1 MWKQKFKFK
10 FLNINFLEKNMKDFI
25 RVPYGSTVHGDEE
38 IAAVVEVLNTTTQMS
53 KNVLEFEE
61 KIAASFSKKNAVM
74 VNSGSSALYVLMEAL
89 NLPKGSEVITPALT
103 FATTVG
109 CLVKNDLVPHF
120 VDVGID
126 TYCID
131 VEKLESAINENTSAI
146 IAPDLMGN
154 ICEWDKIQ
162 EIVSKKNSNIKII
175 CDSADTLGATLFSKP
190 TGTYCDAAITSFY
203 GSHVINGAGN
213 GGMLVT
219 DSDEVFNKSK
229 LLRSWGRSSSLFS
242 ESEAIE
248 NRFNIYLDN
257 IQYDAKFVF
266 EEIGYQL
273 EPSEISAAFALVQY
287 KKLEQNIKSRQINFD
302 KHTQFFQLYDDYF
315 VLPNQNP
322 NAETGWLA
330 YPLII
335 KEDAPFNRTQL
346 QIFLEK
352 RSIQTR
358 VVFTGNILRQP
369 GYKDINCIGTANDF
383 PNADNVMKGGILL
396 ALHHGLS
403 DEMINHIHSSCSKFI
418 EGL

>member
-1 MWKQKFKFK
+1 M
-10 FLNINFLEKNMKDFI
+10 NEFI

-53 KNVLEFEE
+53 KNVLEFED
-61 KIAASFSKKNAVM
+61 KIARSFNKTKAVM
-74 VNSGSSALYVLMEAL
+74 VNSGSSALYVLIESL

-109 CLVKNDLVPHF
+109 CLVKNDLIPHF
-120 VDVGID
+120 IDVGYD

-131 VEKLESAINENTSAI
+131 IDKLEQAINENTSAI

-154 ICEWDKIQ
+154 ICEWEKIQ
-162 EIVSKKNSNIKII
+162 EIVIKTNKNIKII

-190 TGTYCDAAITSFY
+190 TGSYCDAAITSFY

-219 DSDEVFNKSK
+219 DSEEVSNKAK

-248 NRFNIYLDN
+248 NRFNIQLDG

-273 EPSEISAAFALVQY
+273 EPSEISAAFALVQF
-287 KKLEQNIKSRQINFD
+287 KKLNQNIKARQINFD
-302 KHTQFFQLYDDYF
+302 KHISFFKKYEQYF
-315 VLPNQNP
+315 VLPKQNP

-330 YPLII
+330 FPMIV
-335 KEDAPFNRTQL
+335 KEDAPFTRTEL

-352 RSIQTR
+352 RNIQTR

-369 GYKDINCIGTANDF
+369 GYKDIDCIGSANDF
-383 PNADNVMKGGILL
+383 VNADNVMRGGILL

-403 DEMINHIHSSCSKFI
+403 DEMIEHIHSSCALFLDALNNKS
-418 EGL
+418 

>member
-1 MWKQKFKFK
+1 M
-10 FLNINFLEKNMKDFI
+10 NEFI

-38 IAAVVEVLNTTTQMS
+38 IAAVVEVLNSTTQMS
-53 KNVLEFEE
+53 KNVLEFED
-61 KIAASFSKKNAVM
+61 KIARSFNKTKAVM
-74 VNSGSSALYVLMEAL
+74 VNSGSSALYVLIESL

-109 CLVKNDLVPHF
+109 CLVKNDLIPHF
-120 VDVGID
+120 VDVGYD

-131 VEKLESAINENTSAI
+131 IDKLEQAINENTSAI

-154 ICEWDKIQ
+154 ICEWEKIQ
-162 EIVSKKNSNIKII
+162 EIVIKKNKNIKII

-190 TGTYCDAAITSFY
+190 TGSYCDAAITSFY

-219 DSDEVFNKSK
+219 DSEEVSNKAK

-248 NRFNIYLDN
+248 NRFNIQLDG

-273 EPSEISAAFALVQY
+273 EPSEISAAFALVQF
-287 KKLEQNIKSRQINFD
+287 KKLNQNIKARQINFD
-302 KHTQFFQLYDDYF
+302 KHISFFKKYEQYF
-315 VLPNQNP
+315 VLPKQNP

-330 YPLII
+330 FPMIV
-335 KEDAPFNRTQL
+335 KEDAPFTRTEL

-352 RSIQTR
+352 RNIQTR

-369 GYKDINCIGTANDF
+369 GYKDIDCIGSANDF
-383 PNADNVMKGGILL
+383 VNADNVMRGGILL

-403 DEMINHIHSSCSKFI
+403 DEMIEHVHSSCALFLDDLNNKS
-418 EGL
+418 

>member
-1 MWKQKFKFK
+1 
-10 FLNINFLEKNMKDFI
+10 MKEFI
-25 RVPYGSTVHGDEE
+25 RVPYGSTVHGEEE

-53 KNVLEFEE
+53 KNVLAFEE
-61 KIAASFSKKNAVM
+61 KIATSFNKKNGVM
-74 VNSGSSALYVLMEAL
+74 VNSGSSALYVLIEAL

-109 CLVKNDLVPHF
+109 CLVKNDLIPHF
-120 VDVGID
+120 VDVGVD

-131 VEKLESAINENTSAI
+131 VEQLELAINENTSAI

-154 ICEWDKIQ
+154 ICEWEKIQ
-162 EIVSKKNSNIKII
+162 EIVLRKNKNIKII
-175 CDSADTLGATLFSKP
+175 CDSADTLGASLFSKS
-190 TGTYCDAAITSFY
+190 TGSYCDAAITSFY

-219 DSDEVFNKSK
+219 DSEEVFNKAK

-248 NRFNIYLDN
+248 NRFNIHLDE

-273 EPSEISAAFALVQY
+273 EPSEISAAFALVQFN
-287 KKLEQNIKSRQINFD
+287 KLDHNIKARQLNFD
-302 KHTQFFQLYDDYF
+302 KHTKFFQQYDEF
-315 VLPNQNP
+315 FMLPKQNP

-330 YPLII
+330 YPMIV
-335 KEDAPFNRTQL
+335 KDDAPFNRTEL

-352 RSIQTR
+352 RNIQTR

-369 GYKDINCIGTANDF
+369 GYKDIDCIGKADDF
-383 PNADNVMKGGILL
+383 INADNVMRGGILL
-396 ALHHGLS
+396 ALHHGLT
-403 DEMINHIHSSCSKFI
+403 DEMVNHVHSSCDIFLEEFKK
-418 EGL
+418 

>member
-1 MWKQKFKFK
+1 M
-10 FLNINFLEKNMKDFI
+10 NEFI

-53 KNVLEFEE
+53 KNVLEFED
-61 KIAASFSKKNAVM
+61 KIARSFNKTKAVM
-74 VNSGSSALYVLMEAL
+74 VNSGSSALYVLIESL

-109 CLVKNDLVPHF
+109 CLVKNDLIPHF
-120 VDVGID
+120 VDVGYD

-131 VEKLESAINENTSAI
+131 IDKLEQAINENTSAI

-154 ICEWDKIQ
+154 ICEWEKIQ
-162 EIVSKKNSNIKII
+162 EIVSKKNKNIKII

-190 TGTYCDAAITSFY
+190 TGSYCDAAITSFY

-219 DSDEVFNKSK
+219 DSEEVSNKAK

-248 NRFNIYLDN
+248 NRFNIQLDG

-273 EPSEISAAFALVQY
+273 EPSEISAAFALVQF
-287 KKLEQNIKSRQINFD
+287 KKLNQNIKARQINFD
-302 KHTQFFQLYDDYF
+302 KHISFFKKYEQYF
-315 VLPNQNP
+315 VLPKQNP

-330 YPLII
+330 FPMIV
-335 KEDAPFNRTQL
+335 KEDAPFTRTEL

-352 RSIQTR
+352 RNIQTR

-369 GYKDINCIGTANDF
+369 GYKDIDCIGSANDF
-383 PNADNVMKGGILL
+383 VNADNVMRGGILL

-403 DEMINHIHSSCSKFI
+403 DEMIEQVHSSCALFLDALNNKS
-418 EGL
+418 

>member
-1 MWKQKFKFK
+1 M
-10 FLNINFLEKNMKDFI
+10 EEFI

-38 IAAVVEVLNTTTQMS
+38 IAAVVNVLNTTTQMS
-53 KNVLEFEE
+53 KNVLSFEE
-61 KIAASFSKKNAVM
+61 KIAKSFDKKNGVM
-74 VNSGSSALYVLMEAL
+74 VNSGSSALYVLIEAL

-109 CLVKNDLVPHF
+109 CLVKNDLIPHF
-120 VDVGID
+120 VDVGVD

-131 VEKLESAINENTSAI
+131 VKQLELAINEKTSAI

-154 ICEWDKIQ
+154 ICEWEKIQ
-162 EIVSKKNSNIKII
+162 EIVSRKNKNIKII
-175 CDSADTLGATLFSKP
+175 CDSADTLGASLFSKS
-190 TGTYCDAAITSFY
+190 TGSYCDAAITSFY

-219 DSDEVFNKSK
+219 DSEEVTNKAK

-248 NRFNIYLDN
+248 NRFNVHLDG

-266 EEIGYQL
+266 QEIGYQL
-273 EPSEISAAFALVQY
+273 EPSEISAAFALVQLN
-287 KKLEQNIKSRQINFD
+287 KLDQNIKSRQINFE
-302 KHTQFFQLYDDYF
+302 KHTEFFQQYDQFF
-315 VLPNQNP
+315 VLPKQNP

-330 YPLII
+330 FPMIV
-335 KEDAPFNRTQL
+335 KDDAPFNRTDL

-352 RSIQTR
+352 RNIQTR

-369 GYKDINCIGTANDF
+369 GYKDIDCIGKADDF
-383 PNADNVMKGGILL
+383 TNADNVMRGGILL
-396 ALHHGLS
+396 ALHHGLT
-403 DEMINHIHSSCSKFI
+403 DEMIDHVHSSCSLFLEEREK
-418 EGL
+418 